1 MGATREDLDRPGA
14 AVGARGIKRDLTL
27 SGNLGWRRESF
38 GQWSS
43 GDRRR

>member
-14 AVGARGIKRDLTL
+14 AVGAGGKRELAL
-27 SGNLGWRRESF
+27 LRNLGLRRESF

-43 GDRRR
+43 